1 MSFKKLRIIEAAE
14 VLCDNVD
21 CHGLE
26 PAWTYTGYQSFLN
39 ETLARCPAAWRSAV
53 TECILGLNAAL
64 PTTGQTAG
72 ASRNQ
77 CVAQLEFDFSGSCA
91 RLQPARE
98 ARYNFDR
105 ELLPYRNPLRDP
117 VIAGVARKLEV
128 RTRCTCQTCGGRKN
142 PKSPL
147 SRCAS
152 CNSVIRTGARLVGN
166 CAISCMK
173 SDTKPFMAVVNRR
186 MDFGSGPTQK
196 RWSDFK
202 NFCSGNI
209 SKGDTDDRGRVEE
222 TSGGLNSCPPENLPL
237 RQPFQ

>member
-14 VLCDNVD
+14 VLCDNEG

-91 RLQPARE
+91 RLRPARE

-105 ELLPYRNPLRDP
+105 ELLPYRNPWRDP
-117 VIAGVARKLEV
+117 VIAGIARKLQV

-152 CNSVIRTGARLVGN
+152 CNSVIRTGARLGRELRNFLHEVRH
-166 CAISCMK
+166 
-173 SDTKPFMAVVNRR
+173 DTLH
-186 MDFGSGPTQK
+186 G
-196 RWSDFK
+196 
-202 NFCSGNI
+202 
-209 SKGDTDDRGRVEE
+209 RGQQAHGFRVWPNAKTLERLQE
-222 TSGGLNSCPPENLPL
+222 LLL
-237 RQPFQ
+237 REHQQGRYR

>member
-1 MSFKKLRIIEAAE
+1 MSFKKLRIIEATE

-53 TECILGLNAAL
+53 TECVHGLNAAL
-64 PTTGQTAG
+64 PASDQAAG

-77 CVAQLEFDFSGSCA
+77 CVAQLEFDFAGACA
-91 RLQPARE
+91 RLRRTSE
-98 ARYNFDR
+98 TRYNFDS
-105 ELLPYRNPLRDP
+105 ELLPYQNPLRDP

-147 SRCAS
+147 SRCAG
-152 CNSVIRTGARLVGN
+152 CNSVIRTGARLGKELRNFLHEVRHDANHGHGR
-166 CAISCMK
+166 K
-173 SDTKPFMAVVNRR
+173 GQ
-186 MDFGSGPTQK
+186 GS
-196 RWSDFK
+196 RVWS
-202 NFCSGNI
+202 NPR
-209 SKGDTDDRGRVEE
+209 TLERLQELLLREHQQGRY
-222 TSGGLNSCPPENLPL
+222 
-237 RQPFQ
+237 R